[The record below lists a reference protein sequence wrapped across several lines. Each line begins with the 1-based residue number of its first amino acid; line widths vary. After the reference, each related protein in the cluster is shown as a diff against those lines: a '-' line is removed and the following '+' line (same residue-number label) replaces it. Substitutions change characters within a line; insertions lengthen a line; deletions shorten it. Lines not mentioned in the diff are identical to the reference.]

1 LAESFTPSSASAA
14 RREQTPREET
24 PGASQKRRVLCV
36 FPHYVPSFGTFE
48 YAYPLTPRVKAF
60 MPPQGLLLIAAV
72 LPKDWEVRFI
82 DENMGAAR
90 AGDFAWA
97 DAVFVSGMHIQRRQM
112 EDICARA
119 HAQGKPV
126 ALGGP
131 SVSACPELYPD
142 FDYLHVGELG
152 DATDALIAHIA
163 RDAARPARQI
173 VLTTKERRALADFP
187 APAYE
192 LAAIDCYFLGSI
204 QFSSGC
210 PYTCEFCDIPGLYG
224 RVPRLKTPAQVVAEL
239 DKLLACGVNGSV
251 YFVDDNFVG
260 NRRALLGLLPHLV
273 EWQKRNGYA
282 VSLSCEATLNIASR
296 PEILALMRE
305 AAFDTI
311 FCGIETPE
319 PEALKAIQK
328 SHNMATPILDS
339 VRAINDHGMEVV
351 TGIILGLDTD
361 TPDSGARIVEFLE
374 ESKIPLATI
383 NLLQALPRTP
393 LWDRLQREGR
403 LRDDDP
409 SRESNVDFLMPYED
423 VLAMWRSCMEKAYD
437 PKALFG
443 RYEYQMRA
451 TRPNRLRRPWSRQR
465 LAPRNIRMALTML
478 SKLIWSVGVRGS
490 YRRAFW
496 SFALPRLLSFRI
508 ERVLSVG
515 LVAHHLIMFARD
527 ACSGRSNASY
537 YSAKSRGL
545 EMEAT
550 LPQRTPAE

>member
-1 LAESFTPSSASAA
+1 LSERSNQSSVESSAPHREAA
-14 RREQTPREET
+14 GRDLL
-24 PGASQKRRVLCV
+24 QKRRVLCV

-48 YAYPLTPRVKAF
+48 YAYALTPRVRAF
-60 MPPQGLLLIAAV
+60 MPPQGLLVIAAA
-72 LPKDWEVRFI
+72 LPRHWEVRFI
-82 DENMGAAR
+82 DENMGAAG
-90 AGDFAWA
+90 ADDFAWA

-112 EDICARA
+112 QDICARA
-119 HAQGKPV
+119 HAAGKLA

-131 SVSACPELYPD
+131 SVSACPELYPE
-142 FDYLHVGELG
+142 FDYLHIGELG
-152 DATDALIAHIA
+152 DATDALIGLIA
-163 RDAARPARQI
+163 ASVERPARQI
-173 VLTTKERRALADFP
+173 ALVTKERLALADFP

-192 LAAIDCYFLGSI
+192 LAAIDRYFLGSI

-210 PYTCEFCDIPGLYG
+210 PYACEFCDIPGLYG

-260 NRRALLGLLPHLV
+260 NRRALRDLLPHLV

-282 VSLSCEATLNIASR
+282 VSFSCEATLNIAR
-296 PEILALMRE
+296 TPEILALMRE

-319 PEALKAIQK
+319 PAALEAIQK
-328 SHNMATPILDS
+328 SHNMTTPILDA
-339 VRAINDHGMEVV
+339 VRAINDQGIEVV

-361 TPDSGARIVEFLE
+361 TPETGARIVEFLE
-374 ESKIPLATI
+374 RSHIPLATI
-383 NLLQALPRTP
+383 NLLQALPRTA
-393 LWDRLQREGR
+393 LWDRLQCEGR
-403 LRDDDP
+403 LLDDDP
-409 SRESNVDFLMPYED
+409 SRESNVDFLMPYAD
-423 VLAMWRSCMEKAYD
+423 VLAMWRGCMEKAYD
-437 PKALFG
+437 PKALFA

-451 TRPNRLRRPWSRQR
+451 TRPNRLSRPWSRQR
-465 LAPRNIRMALTML
+465 LSPRNIRMGLTML
-478 SKLIWSVGVRGS
+478 AKLLWSVGFRGS

-496 SFALPRLLSFRI
+496 TFALPRLLSFRI

-527 ACSGRSNASY
+527 ACSGRSNASH

-545 EMEAT
+545 EMGAA
-550 LPQRTPAE
+550 LPRQSAAE

>member
-1 LAESFTPSSASAA
+1 MAESFIPSS
-14 RREQTPREET
+14 
-24 PGASQKRRVLCV
+24 PGAAHGEDTLRASPTRRVLCV
-36 FPHYVPSFGTFE
+36 FPRYVPSFGTFE
-48 YAYPLTPRVKAF
+48 YAYPLTPRVEAF
-60 MPPQGLLLIAAV
+60 MPPLGLLLIAAA
-72 LPKDWEVRFI
+72 LPKGWEVRFI

-90 AGDFAWA
+90 AADFAWA

-112 EDICARA
+112 EDIRARA
-119 HAQGKPV
+119 HAAGKAV

-152 DATDALIAHIA
+152 DATDALFALIA
-163 RDAARPARQI
+163 RDAARPPQQI
-173 VLTTKERRALADFP
+173 VLTTKERRALCDFP
-187 APAYE
+187 TPAYE
-192 LAAIDCYFLGSI
+192 LAAIDRYFLGSI

-260 NRRALLGLLPHLV
+260 NRRALLALLPHLV

-282 VSLSCEATLNIASR
+282 VSFSCEATLNIASR

-319 PEALKAIQK
+319 AEGLKAIQK
-328 SHNMATPILDS
+328 SHNMATPIQDC

-361 TPDSGARIVEFLE
+361 TSDSGARIVEFLE
-374 ESKIPLATI
+374 ETHIPLATI

-403 LRDDDP
+403 LCDDDP
-409 SRESNVDFLMPYED
+409 SRESNVDFRMPYED

-437 PKALFG
+437 PKTLFG

-465 LAPRNIRMALTML
+465 LSPRNIRMALAML
-478 SKLIWSVGVRGS
+478 SKLIWRVGVRGS
-490 YRRAFW
+490 YRGAFW
-496 SFALPRLLSFRI
+496 SFALPRLLSGRI

-527 ACSGRSNASY
+527 ACSGRSNASH
-537 YSAKSRGL
+537 YSAKNRAF
-545 EMEAT
+545 EMEAP

>member
-1 LAESFTPSSASAA
+1 MPLAERSNQSFVESRAPHREAA
-14 RREQTPREET
+14 GRDLL
-24 PGASQKRRVLCV
+24 QKRRVLCV

-48 YAYPLTPRVKAF
+48 YAYALTPRVKAF
-60 MPPQGLLLIAAV
+60 MPPQGLLVIAAA
-72 LPKDWEVRFI
+72 LPRHWEVRFI
-82 DENMGAAR
+82 DENMGAAG
-90 AGDFAWA
+90 AHDFAWA

-112 EDICARA
+112 QDICARA
-119 HAQGKPV
+119 HAAGKPV

-131 SVSACPELYPD
+131 SVSACPELYPE
-142 FDYLHVGELG
+142 FDYLHIGELG
-152 DATDALIAHIA
+152 DATDALIALIA
-163 RDAARPARQI
+163 ASIERPARQI
-173 VLTTKERRALADFP
+173 ALMTKERRALADFP

-192 LAAIDCYFLGSI
+192 LAAIDRYFLGSI

-260 NRRALLGLLPHLV
+260 NRRALRDLLPHLV

-282 VSLSCEATLNIASR
+282 VSFSCEATLNIAR
-296 PEILALMRE
+296 TPEILALMRE

-319 PEALKAIQK
+319 PAALEAIQK
-328 SHNMATPILDS
+328 SHNMTTPILDA
-339 VRAINDHGMEVV
+339 VRAINDQGMEVV

-361 TPDSGARIVEFLE
+361 TPETGARIVEFLE
-374 ESKIPLATI
+374 RSHIPLATI
-383 NLLQALPRTP
+383 NLLQALPRTA
-393 LWDRLQREGR
+393 LWDRLRRDGR
-403 LRDDDP
+403 LLDDDRL
-409 SRESNVDFLMPYED
+409 RESNVDFLMPYAD
-423 VLAMWRSCMEKAYD
+423 VLAMWRGCMEKAYE
-437 PKALFG
+437 PKALFR

-465 LAPRNIRMALTML
+465 LSPRNIRMGLTML
-478 SKLIWSVGVRGS
+478 AKLLWSVGFRGS

-496 SFALPRLLSFRI
+496 SFALPRLLTFQI

-515 LVAHHLIMFARD
+515 LVAHHLIMFAQD
-527 ACSGRSNASY
+527 ACSGRSNASH

-545 EMEAT
+545 EMEAA
-550 LPQRTPAE
+550 LPRQSAAE